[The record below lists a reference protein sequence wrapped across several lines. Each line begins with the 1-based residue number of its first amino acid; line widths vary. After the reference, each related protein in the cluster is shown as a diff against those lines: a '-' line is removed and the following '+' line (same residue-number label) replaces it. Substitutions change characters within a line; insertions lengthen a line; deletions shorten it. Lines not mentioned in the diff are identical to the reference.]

1 MVGSIEKEFKN
12 VFNQFYQR
20 ASTKDKLEGLTDE
33 EIINNI
39 HASPN
44 KIRRQNKMLIEFLK
58 KKGSITV
65 DHVGQVRVA
74 ETENPKLRDFL
85 LTSPE
90 VKIALLTEKLNY
102 EKPNAGKQFFLF
114 QLAGT

>member
-1 MVGSIEKEFKN
+1 MVNDIQKQFSN

-20 ASTKDKLEGLTDE
+20 VSAKDKLEGLTDE
-33 EIINNI
+33 QIINTI

-44 KIRRQNKMLIEFLK
+44 KIKRQNKLLIQFLK

-65 DHVGQVRVA
+65 DHVGQVRVS
-74 ETENPKLRDFL
+74 ESQNPKLRQFL

-90 VKIALLTEKLNY
+90 IKIALLTEKLNY
-102 EKPNAGKQFFLF
+102 
-114 QLAGT
+114 